1 MKNTL
6 IIISAQTLLIV
17 ATISGTWLLFLKT
30 HAPGSVEPTTQAE
43 EAEAAKPAKDP
54 VFYAME
60 PPFIVNL
67 QDGNSL
73 RFLQIQVE
81 LMARDQ
87 APIKRLEQYSARVR
101 NDLLL
106 LFGSVTRED
115 LQQPEGKA
123 LLQQRTLDALNVVL
137 QEAGEKSPVEAVY
150 FTKFVMQ

>member
-6 IIISAQTLLIV
+6 IIIAAQTLLIV

-30 HAPGSVEPTTQAE
+30 HAPGALEPTAQANE
-43 EAEAAKPAKDP
+43 TEPEKPAKDP
-54 VFYAME
+54 VFHALE

-67 QDGNSL
+67 QDSNSL

-81 LMARDQ
+81 IMARDS

-101 NDLLL
+101 SDLIQ

-123 LLQQRTLDALNVVL
+123 QLQQRALDALNLVL